1 MDIRLK
7 NIGIIE
13 DSTLEVNGLTV
24 ITGKNNSGKSTV
36 SKVLYSLI
44 DSVANLRRK
53 SINDRF
59 SYAVDQL
66 EKSCDCFPFHLFFKK
81 KKDFIDNECIRIYF
95 SGEFEESILPE
106 RIDLFLEDLLWE
118 LERFEIEDEPYRS
131 ILSNSRHSM
140 LLRNEVVYEKFN
152 MYKRE
157 AIEIVEK
164 TRKRILG
171 DPELI
176 DYARQSINTALSIEF
191 NGQIQPVALN
201 NIKSSIIVN
210 NNGDRCFKIDIE
222 NDEIVSG
229 QKAVYWNSP
238 YTNVYFIDNPLII
251 DEPAFRKSNKYNSGS
266 NSFINEDRFMSHDN
280 KLKFILKYSNPKS
293 VFEES
298 VINEKY
304 KHIKDIIDSILPGEF
319 EISDGERFYVNGM
332 TKLNASNLATGSKM
346 FSIIK
351 MLIEGG
357 NIDEDTL
364 LILDEPEAHLHPQ
377 WQNVFAEMTVLLVRE
392 IGCHILLTTH
402 SSNFM
407 LALEAY
413 MRKYGIKDR
422 CNFYQT
428 DKCSN
433 GEFISYRQVNDSL
446 DLIYKDFVAYFS
458 DVKQIRSDFMAN
470 DNLE

>member
-13 DSTLEVNGLTV
+13 DSTLEIKGLTV

-44 DSVANLRRK
+44 DSVSNLRRK

-59 SYAVDQL
+59 SYAIDQL
-66 EKSCDCFPFHLFFKK
+66 EKSCDCFPFHLYLKK

-106 RIDLFLEDLLWE
+106 KIDLFLEDLLGE
-118 LERFEIEDEPYRS
+118 LDRFEIEDEPYRS
-131 ILSNSRHSM
+131 ILSNSRHGM
-140 LLRNEVVYEKFN
+140 LLRNDVVYEKFN
-152 MYKRE
+152 MYKRD
-157 AIEIVEK
+157 AIEIIEK
-164 TRKRILG
+164 TCRRISG

-191 NGQIQPVALN
+191 NGQIQPAALS

-238 YTNVYFIDNPLII
+238 YKSTYFIDNPLII

-298 VINEKY
+298 VINKKY
-304 KHIKDIIDSILPGEF
+304 KHIKNIIDNILPGEF
-319 EISDGERFYVNGM
+319 EMSDGERFYINGT
-332 TKLNASNLATGSKM
+332 TKLNAGNLATGSKM

-351 MLIEGG
+351 ILIEGG

-377 WQNVFAEMTVLLVRE
+377 WQNVFAEITVLLVKE
-392 IGCHILLTTH
+392 IGCHVLLTTH

-407 LALEAY
+407 LALDAY
-413 MRKYGIKDR
+413 MRKYGIKDM

-428 DKCSN
+428 DKCSDS
-433 GEFISYRQVNDSL
+433 EFISYRLVNDSL
-446 DLIYKDFVAYFS
+446 ELIYKDFVTYFS
-458 DVKQIRSDFMAN
+458 NVKQIRNDFKVN
-470 DNLE
+470 DNLG